1 MCLGLKNKKDYVAEM
16 IRYNNIDICG
26 LQECEVEKDYPLNVL
41 SIKGYNIETETN
53 INKARV
59 CLYINQTLNYSRRK
73 DLEGENLHMV
83 VVDVEAGKKYRIINI
98 YRSFQTNG
106 ELNERGRF
114 SEQITKI

>member
-1 MCLGLKNKKDYVAEM
+1 MCLGLKNNKDYVAEM

-73 DLEGENLHMV
+73 DLEGEKTCTWL
-83 VVDVEAGKKYRIINI
+83 
-98 YRSFQTNG
+98 
-106 ELNERGRF
+106 
-114 SEQITKI
+114 